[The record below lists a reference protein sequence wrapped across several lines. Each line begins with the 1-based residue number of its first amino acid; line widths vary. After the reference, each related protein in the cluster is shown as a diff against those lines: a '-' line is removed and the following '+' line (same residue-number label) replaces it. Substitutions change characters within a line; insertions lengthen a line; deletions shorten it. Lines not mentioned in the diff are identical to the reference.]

1 MSLSLTSTSGAGSQ
15 EIGLAEEANIARTY
29 CMLFLLH
36 ASSVVEVGEDGVDEA
51 EQFFIFNI
59 QLFLFTQTTSE
70 NQEHLSK

>member
-29 CMLFLLH
+29 CMFFLLLA
-36 ASSVVEVGEDGVDEA
+36 ASSVVEVGETGA

-59 QLFLFTQTTSE
+59 KLFLFTQTTSE